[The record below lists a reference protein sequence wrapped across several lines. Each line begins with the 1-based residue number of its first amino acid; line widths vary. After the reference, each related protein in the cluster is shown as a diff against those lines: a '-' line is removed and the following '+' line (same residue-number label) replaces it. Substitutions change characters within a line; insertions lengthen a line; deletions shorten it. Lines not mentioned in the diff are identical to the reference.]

1 MPPCMPL
8 EVLNFP
14 KFVRTYVTCMHHDK
28 SLLLHLHCSSLMD
41 FLLSYVTL
49 IHYDL
54 VSRELHM
61 LLVQM
66 EAPAGSE
73 SFMLMFGTP
82 TLLWRVL
89 HYAG

>member
-1 MPPCMPL
+1 
-8 EVLNFP
+8 
-14 KFVRTYVTCMHHDK
+14 MHHDK
-28 SLLLHLHCSSLMD
+28 SLLNTCIVPLID
-41 FLLSYVTL
+41 FLLGYVTL

-73 SFMLMFGTP
+73 SFQFMFGTP

-89 HYAG
+89 HYAGYYELPLYH